1 MPEPI
6 TSAFLTR
13 KETIPCNHV
22 CLVTPDEILQSYQS
36 LELLLDMTCMQ
47 NELRL
52 PSQTVFTAQPA
63 RDEVDVV
70 APNNLLVLL
79 APATPL
85 ALSLSLALSL
95 APLTSTLVGSASLG
109 AGLGT
114 GILSAASDRCS
125 GGTLLSTASL
135 GIASGRDAGSAVSTG
150 RGLSTSRS
158 LSTGRSISTRG
169 SRGASLSGGTGLRS
183 SARRSRA
190 RAVQLAL
197 DESEGVLA
205 VHVAVALVSG
215 LVAAVTAVR
224 VGAVAVGL
232 HLGAGLL

>member
-1 MPEPI
+1 
-6 TSAFLTR
+6 
-13 KETIPCNHV
+13 
-22 CLVTPDEILQSYQS
+22 
-36 LELLLDMTCMQ
+36 MQ

-52 PSQTVFTAQPA
+52 PSQTMLTTRPA
-63 RDEVDVV
+63 RDDIEVVT
-70 APNNLLVLL
+70 PTSPLVLL

-85 ALSLSLALSL
+85 ALALALSL
-95 APLTSTLVGSASLG
+95 APLTSTLVGSAGLG

-114 GILSAASDRCS
+114 SILSAASHRGS
-125 GGTLLSTASL
+125 GGTLLGTAGL
-135 GIASGRDAGSAVSTG
+135 GIASGRDAGAAVSTG
-150 RGLSTSRS
+150 CGLSTSGS
-158 LSTGRSISTRG
+158 LSTSRSTGRSISTRG

-205 VHVAVALVSG
+205 VHVAVALVGG

>member
-1 MPEPI
+1 
-6 TSAFLTR
+6 
-13 KETIPCNHV
+13 
-22 CLVTPDEILQSYQS
+22 
-36 LELLLDMTCMQ
+36 MQ

-52 PSQTVFTAQPA
+52 PSQTMLTTRPA
-63 RDEVDVV
+63 RDDIEVVT
-70 APNNLLVLL
+70 PTSPLVLL

-85 ALSLSLALSL
+85 ALALALSL
-95 APLTSTLVGSASLG
+95 APLTSTLVGSAGLG

-114 GILSAASDRCS
+114 SILSAASHRGS
-125 GGTLLSTASL
+125 GGTLLGTAGL
-135 GIASGRDAGSAVSTG
+135 GIASGRDAGAAVSTG
-150 RGLSTSRS
+150 CGLSTSGS
-158 LSTGRSISTRG
+158 LSTSRSTGRSISTGRSLG
-169 SRGASLSGGTGLRS
+169 AGLSGRASLSGGTGLSS

-190 RAVQLAL
+190 SAVQLAL

-205 VHVAVALVSG
+205 VHVAVALVGG